1 MMAGMALAL
10 RSTPDLGALRQ
21 AAVRSRAVALAG
33 ERTLPVLDAFVP
45 LLPDGGLRRGTTAS
59 VSGTGGATSLALA
72 MVAGGSAAGSWVAA
86 VGIPALGL
94 AGAGEVGV
102 VLERLVLVA
111 EPPPR
116 EWATVVAALVDAV
129 DLVLVRPS
137 HRVKPVDVRRLA
149 ARARERGSVLVQ
161 AGGRSGFEGA
171 DLRLAVTA
179 SEWIGLGV
187 GHGHLQARRLE
198 VEVGG
203 RRELSRPRHVSLW
216 LPDEQGHV
224 RLADAATSVLGRSTP
239 EPLHPDLVSAV
250 HRDGGSSSPDQGS
263 GRRLRAVG

>member
-1 MMAGMALAL
+1 M
-10 RSTPDLGALRQ
+10 
-21 AAVRSRAVALAG
+21 AG
-33 ERTLPVLDAFVP
+33 ERTLPVLEALAP
-45 LLPDGGLRRGTTAS
+45 LLPERALKRGTTATVVGS
-59 VSGTGGATSLALA
+59 GGATSLALA
-72 MVAGGSAAGSWVAA
+72 LVAAGSAAGSWVAA
-86 VGIPALGL
+86 VGLPALGL

-102 VLERLVLVA
+102 ALERLVLVA
-111 EPPPR
+111 EPSPR

-137 HRVKPVDVRRLA
+137 HRVKPADVRRLA

-179 SEWIGLGV
+179 SAWEGLGM

-198 VEVGG
+198 VEVSG
-203 RRELSRPRHVSLW
+203 RRELSRPRHVALW
-216 LPDEQGHV
+216 LPDHHGHV
-224 RLADAATSVLGRSTP
+224 CLDMS
-239 EPLHPDLVSAV
+239 EPLTTTPDL
-250 HRDGGSSSPDQGS
+250 GSDLHHEGAITSEPVV

>member
-10 RSTPDLGALRQ
+10 RSTPDLGALRE
-21 AAVRSRAVALAG
+21 AAVRTRSAVLAG
-33 ERTLPVLDAFVP
+33 EQVLPVLDAFEP
-45 LLPDGGLRRGTTAS
+45 LLPDGGLRRGTTTTVA
-59 VSGTGGATSLALA
+59 GAGGATSLALA
-72 MVAGGSAAGSWVAA
+72 LVAGGSAAGSWVAA

-102 VLERLVLVA
+102 ALERLVLVA

-116 EWATVVAALVDAV
+116 EWAAVVAALVDAV

-137 HRVKPVDVRRLA
+137 HRVKAVDVRRLA

-171 DLRLAVTA
+171 DLRLAVT
-179 SEWIGLGV
+179 SSQWTGLGV

-198 VEVGG
+198 VEFSG
-203 RRELSRPRHVSLW
+203 RRQLSRPRQATLW
-216 LPDEQGHV
+216 LPDDAGHV
-224 RLADAATSVLGRSTP
+224 HLATPTSDLVTRSAPEGRS
-239 EPLHPDLVSAV
+239 A
-250 HRDGGSSSPDQGS
+250 SPDRGS
-263 GRRLRAVG
+263 GPVSGLRAVG

>member
-1 MMAGMALAL
+1 M
-10 RSTPDLGALRQ
+10 
-21 AAVRSRAVALAG
+21 AG
-33 ERTLPVLDAFVP
+33 ERTLPVLDVFVP
-45 LLPDGGLRRGTTAS
+45 LLPDGGLRRGTTAT
-59 VSGTGGATSLALA
+59 VVGAGGATSLALA
-72 MVAGGSAAGSWVAA
+72 LVAAGSASGSWVAA

-102 VLERLVLVA
+102 ALERLVLVA

-116 EWATVVAALVDAV
+116 AWAAVVAALVDAV

-137 HRVKPVDVRRLA
+137 HRVKPADVRRLA

-179 SEWIGLGV
+179 SVWQGLGE
-187 GHGHLQARRLE
+187 GHGHLQARRLR

-203 RRELSRPRHVSLW
+203 RRELSRPRRVDLW
-216 LPDEQGHV
+216 LPDAHGQV
-224 RLADAATSVLGRSTP
+224 RLDDPLTPDLARVPAPEGRGASPEEVGGRSRP
-239 EPLHPDLVSAV
+239 
-250 HRDGGSSSPDQGS
+250 
-263 GRRLRAVG
+263 LRAVG